1 MIFRGT
7 FFGVQWVD
15 RFMLSSRVIL
25 VRSVLVLA
33 VLTGEMVCSRPRFIV
48 RRSSD
53 ERDLRELIRSG
64 QGDVFEVAG
73 S

>member
-1 MIFRGT
+1 
-7 FFGVQWVD
+7 
-15 RFMLSSRVIL
+15 MLSFRVIL

-53 ERDLRELIRSG
+53 ERDLRELIRSV